1 MNASFE
7 DLNLSSTILKSLE
20 EEGYNIPTPVQQ
32 QAIPV
37 IMKRRDLIGC
47 AQTGTGKTA
56 AFALPVLHLLELRKN
71 GDTGNKKAL
80 SLILCPTREL
90 ALQIGDS
97 FASYGKYT
105 GLKHVV
111 LFGGVPIE
119 EQIDDLQTG
128 ADILIATPGRLL
140 DLLKQGY
147 INLAEVEIL
156 VLDEADRMLEMGF
169 REDLSKIVLA
179 LPSERQ
185 TLLFSATMSAAINDL
200 ASSIL
205 NHPETLEINAA
216 LSIAENIDQLAY
228 FVEKKDKPALLAH
241 VLKNKEIKS
250 VLVFTRT
257 KMGADELVRALEKAK
272 IKVAAIHGN
281 KSQEARQRALETFK
295 DGGLRVLVATDVA
308 ARGIDIEDLQYV
320 INYELPIQP
329 ETYVHR
335 IGRTGRAGNEGKAL
349 SFCEPEELQ
358 YLKDIKETISQDI
371 PFADHPYQLS
381 LKSYTKP
388 SFVSPP
394 LDANK
399 TSPSKKSSAK
409 GRSKKRGYS
418 KTS

>member
-1 MNASFE
+1 MNTSFE
-7 DLNLSSTILKSLE
+7 DLNLSSSILKSLE
-20 EEGYNIPTPVQQ
+20 EEGYNIPTPIQQ

-37 IMKRRDLIGC
+37 IMNERDLIGC

-56 AFALPVLHLLELRKN
+56 AFALPVLHLLETKK
-71 GDTGNKKAL
+71 DKDAGNKKATA
-80 SLILCPTREL
+80 LILCPTREL
-90 ALQIGDS
+90 ALQIGES
-97 FASYGKYT
+97 FATYGKYT
-105 GLKHVV
+105 GLKQAV

-119 EQIDDLQTG
+119 EQINDLQLG

-140 DLLKQGY
+140 DLSRQSY
-147 INLAEVEIL
+147 INLAEVQVL

-169 REDLSKIVLA
+169 KEDLSKIFEG
-179 LPSERQ
+179 LPSNRQ
-185 TLLFSATMSAAINDL
+185 TLLFSATMSPAITDL
-200 ASSIL
+200 TSSFL
-205 NHPETLEINAA
+205 NQPETLKVDAI
-216 LSIAENIDQLAY
+216 LSIAENIAQLAY

-241 VLKNKEIKS
+241 ILKNKEIKN

-257 KMGADELVRALEKAK
+257 KLGADELVRAMEKAK

-281 KSQEARQRALETFK
+281 KSQEARQRALDTFK

-308 ARGIDIEDLQYV
+308 ARGIDIDDLKYV

-335 IGRTGRAGNEGKAL
+335 IGRTGRAGNEGTAL

-358 YLKDIKETISQDI
+358 YLKDIKETIGQDI

-388 SFVSPP
+388 AFVSPP
-394 LDANK
+394 LVGKK
-399 TSPSKKSSAK
+399 TSVSKKSSAK
-409 GRSKKRGYS
+409 SKSRKRGYS